1 MINEHSPSKD
11 SLDLIN
17 DAIIRETFINY
28 KGEEGKDKK
37 EKEKEDDDNCL
48 CCSDKCCKWW
58 FFHSSFQA
66 PKESIIEEEL
76 LNKPNKYACF
86 NLCSDCIELK
96 FKNFCATNEC
106 IKEHCSDCFY
116 NGCQLNCCCFTF
128 ILSSK

>member
-17 DAIIRETFINY
+17 DAIIRETFLNY
-28 KGEEGKDKK
+28 KGEDIK
-37 EKEKEDDDNCL
+37 EEKGKEKEDDENCL

-96 FKNFCATNEC
+96 FKNFYATNEY